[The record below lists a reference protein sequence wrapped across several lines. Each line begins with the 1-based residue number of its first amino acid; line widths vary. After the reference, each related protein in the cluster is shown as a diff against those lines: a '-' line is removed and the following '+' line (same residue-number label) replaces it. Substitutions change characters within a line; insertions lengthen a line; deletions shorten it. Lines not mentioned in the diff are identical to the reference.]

1 MIKIILAIL
10 MVVLMTIVVL
20 FVVGIY
26 AMGKAICHFQ
36 RGDY

>member
-10 MVVLMTIVVL
+10 MVVL